1 MKKRFVS
8 PLDGRVGS
16 NFGGSVN
23 NRTKK
28 IVAGLLIAILGP
40 LVATTLAATVTI
52 GSGTLEFGQGSQAA
66 VACDISITTSITES
80 WYNSGPYFR
89 VATIVLSGLNTAAG
103 VGVSDAGCSGKVLKV
118 SLLGSDGT
126 ALVLGTSGVTTS
138 SSITI
143 SNIAGT
149 QTIASN
155 GTTASLAS
163 PGASG
168 ELTITV
174 AGNLNASTVYR
185 VAVETS

>member
-52 GSGTLEFGQGSQAA
+52 DSGTLEFGQRSQSAD
-66 VACDISITTSITES
+66 ACDISITTLITES
-80 WYNSGPYFR
+80 WYNSGPYLR

-103 VGVSDAGCSGKVLKV
+103 VEVSDAGCSG
-118 SLLGSDGT
+118 
-126 ALVLGTSGVTTS
+126 
-138 SSITI
+138 ITI
-143 SNIAGT
+143 RD
-149 QTIASN
+149 
-155 GTTASLAS
+155 L
-163 PGASG
+163 P
-168 ELTITV
+168 
-174 AGNLNASTVYR
+174 
-185 VAVETS
+185 